1 MFVIRQIVI
10 ERTDEIYNKV
20 VEVLENLT
28 PTGYDVND
36 KGELIGEIYAL
47 EDLKE
52 KDEELYNEI
61 VRAAG
66 VESGEL
72 YVQA

>member
-1 MFVIRQIVI
+1 VFVIRQIVI